1 MPAPASRPAKLRGAL
16 PSAEPS
22 ARVAA
27 IVADG
32 TATSPPK
39 LPAALAS
46 STVRSGGIAAKGSS
60 ADAALDLSVYMAPGG
75 RLRIGADGVPLK
87 FALAA
92 AKGGAAAATARAIAL
107 ASAETLGATAVVAAA
122 AQRVGA
128 GRSSAGATGVGAGAV
143 DAVLAHQLSL
153 LVALVGRDS
162 AAALDLAGLMA
173 RRAQPTLVAE
183 SAKTLLNPAED
194 IETRHGLSFLQL

>member
-1 MPAPASRPAKLRGAL
+1 VPA
-16 PSAEPS
+16 
-22 ARVAA
+22 
-27 IVADG
+27 
-32 TATSPPK
+32 
-39 LPAALAS
+39 
-46 STVRSGGIAAKGSS
+46 
-60 ADAALDLSVYMAPGG
+60 
-75 RLRIGADGVPLK
+75 
-87 FALAA
+87 
-92 AKGGAAAATARAIAL
+92 
-107 ASAETLGATAVVAAA
+107 LGATAVVAAA

-128 GRSSAGATGVGAGAV
+128 GRAAAGASGAGAGV